1 MKELRK
7 KSITDLNKLLIEKKE
22 SLRSLRFSLNEK
34 QLKDTSR
41 IPKIKKEIAR
51 IKMLI
56 SNHES

>member
-7 KSITDLNKLLIEKKE
+7 KSISDLNKLLIEKKE